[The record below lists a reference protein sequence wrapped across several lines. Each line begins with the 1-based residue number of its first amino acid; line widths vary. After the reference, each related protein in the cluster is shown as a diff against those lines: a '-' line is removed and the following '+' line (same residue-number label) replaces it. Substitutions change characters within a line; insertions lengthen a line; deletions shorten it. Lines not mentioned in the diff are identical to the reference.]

1 MNPFLKVTFNFINMM
16 IYART
21 VFNANTH
28 TYTYI
33 YIYIYIYIYMC
44 VCMYKYTHIFNVHYN
59 TSAHSVQLSTLVSH
73 KDSLTKQS
81 TDCLKSM
88 KLVLFRTM
96 ENMYKSIIHY
106 LGKSK
111 LSMGFGFL

>member
-28 TYTYI
+28 THTHTYI
-33 YIYIYIYIYMC
+33 YIY
-44 VCMYKYTHIFNVHYN
+44 KYTHIFEAHTHIFNVHYN

-81 TDCLKSM
+81 TDCLKSI